1 MEYDKF
7 FNGFFTGI
15 NYWDSKNAINMW
27 QNFDANVIEND
38 FVTLK
43 NAGIT
48 HLRIFPLWPVFQP
61 ITALYKT
68 TGVMEYVI
76 NEDILPNTE
85 AGKAGV
91 SETAMQN
98 FETFCYLAEK
108 HGLKLIV
115 ALITG
120 HMSFRNYAP
129 TAFDGKNLLTDPT
142 VIKWQRKFV
151 TYFVKRLKNQKTI
164 IAWDLGNEPIHLQDL
179 KGGNYPHDSFYLW
192 CSVIYGA
199 VKSVDNERPVLSG
212 LDTFE
217 IENGYLNLKNIGDVC
232 DVHTTHPYNIF
243 HTNSSP
249 INSMLPIIDLAYRCE
264 ICEDISKR
272 PTFPQE
278 FGSIGYLNCSKQT
291 EADFYRAC
299 LYTTFSHNFHGAM
312 WWCAFDQ
319 GHFDYAPYRWN
330 TIGSNYGFFDKDNVP
345 KPIVK
350 ENLKFKNTI
359 TKIGGNLPP
368 IKTDATIIIQRDEEK
383 ADNVNLMRT
392 TYALLSQANITPNFV
407 YATDEIKPSPVYIF
421 PCPESNLSILKQT
434 LDSVLKEVEKGS
446 TLYISLDEGLIR
458 YIPEITGVNFSC
470 REKLNETTNLLF
482 DGEVLPIKSTYTYIF
497 ESGNAEILA
506 TNNNSTPV
514 FFKNA
519 YGNGSIYLLTLPL
532 ERYLTDNPAYFYKK
546 GLGNYSKIY
555 REITKTINANHIAD
569 TNNQFVLSTEHILP
583 DGNGY
588 VCLINYSS
596 FTETITLSIKNGY
609 KVYDLNDNLITNLS
623 LTFTSNECLILKV
636 KK

>member
-1 MEYDKF
+1 MEYKEF

-27 QNFDANVIEND
+27 QNFDATVIEND
-38 FVTLK
+38 FISLK
-43 NAGIT
+43 NAGVT
-48 HLRIFPLWPVFQP
+48 HLRVFPLWPVFQP
-61 ITALYKT
+61 LTALYKT

-98 FETFCYLAEK
+98 FETFCNLAYK
-108 HGLKLIV
+108 YDLKLIV

-129 TAFDGKNLLTDPT
+129 PAFDGKNLLTDPT

-151 TYFVKRLKNQKTI
+151 TYFVKRLKNQKPI

-179 KGGNYPHDSFYLW
+179 KGGNFPYDSFYLW

-199 VKSVDNERPVLSG
+199 VKSVDYERPVLSG

-249 INSMLPIIDLAYRCE
+249 INSMLPIIDLAYRSK

-319 GHFDYAPYRWN
+319 GHFNYAPYRWN
-330 TIGSNYGFFDKDNVP
+330 TIGSNYGFFDKDNLP
-345 KPIVK
+345 KPIVS
-350 ENLKFKNTI
+350 ENVKFKNVLS
-359 TKIGGNLPP
+359 KIGGNLPP

-407 YATDEIKPSPVYIF
+407 YATDEVKPSPVYIF

-434 LDSVLKEVEKGS
+434 LDGVLKEVEKGAN
-446 TLYISLDEGLIR
+446 LYISLDEGLIR

-482 DGEVLPIKSTYTYIF
+482 DGEVLPIKSTYTYVF

-506 TNNNSTPV
+506 TNNNGNPV
-514 FFKNA
+514 FFKNS
-519 YGNGSIYLLTLPL
+519 YGKGNVYLLTLPL

-546 GLGNYSKIY
+546 GFGNYSKIY
-555 REITKTINANHIAD
+555 REITKTVNANHIAD
-569 TNNQFVLSTEHILP
+569 TNNKFVLSTEHILP
-583 DGNGY
+583 NGSGY
-588 VCLINYSS
+588 LCLINYSS

-623 LTFTSNECLILKV
+623 LTFTCNECLILKV
-636 KK
+636 KA